1 MREIRR
7 IGRGEIAEYT
17 EIYVNAYPA
26 FKSLDEECIEHC
38 TDKTLEEMAED
49 DDVDFIGL
57 YEDGELIAQMKVVHF
72 QINLYGKMKSA
83 FGLMALA
90 VHRLHKKRHAA
101 TDLINEFEHMAEESG
116 ALVCVLLPFKMGFY
130 THFGYGLGT
139 KLDEYR
145 FPTAYLPEYDPS
157 SYLRKLDLH
166 ILSKEDNDIITAC
179 SDEVCERC
187 HGMMKKF
194 SEEVRIAARDE
205 SSRRIGCF
213 DADRLAGYVRYKVV
227 PDNDTNYTLNTI
239 VCEELVYEDS
249 QVLRALLGV
258 IRAQSDLAE
267 TVVIRTGEEDFYHIL
282 KDPADTSGNYI
293 DYGFLQTNISALGTM
308 YKIPDF
314 QSFIENTSYRR
325 FPVDTLT
332 AEFRCSDSRSGAEST
347 FTIHF
352 EGGFWRLANDDE
364 AEYPDITCAASVG
377 TLSSIFMGSASLL
390 SLARLGQ
397 IRVKVRDASA
407 VQRLSALLRVDRKPF
422 SNNDY

>member
-7 IGRGEIAEYT
+7 IGRDEIAEYT

-26 FKSLDEECIEHC
+26 FKSLDEECIERY

-72 QINLYGKMKSA
+72 RINLFGKMKSA
-83 FGLMALA
+83 YGLMALA

-101 TDLINEFEHMAEESG
+101 SDLIREFEHMALESG
-116 ALVCVLLPFKMGFY
+116 ALVCVLLPFKIGFY

-145 FPTAYLPEYDPS
+145 FPTAGLPKYDPS
-157 SYLRKLDLH
+157 SYLRKLDLRV
-166 ILSKEDNDIITAC
+166 LTKEDNDIITEC
-179 SDEVCERC
+179 DDEVCRRS
-187 HGMMKKF
+187 HGMMAKF
-194 SEEVRIAARDE
+194 SEEIRIASRDE

-213 DADRLAGYVRYKVV
+213 DAGRLAGYVRYTIV
-227 PDNDTNYTLNTI
+227 PDNDTNYTLNTLI
-239 VCEELVYEDS
+239 CEELVYEDA
-249 QVLRALLGV
+249 QVLRALLGAM
-258 IRAQSDLAE
+258 RDQSDLAA

-282 KDPADTSGNYI
+282 GDPADTSGNYI
-293 DYGFLQTNISALGTM
+293 DFGFLQTNVSALGTM

-314 QSFIENTSYRR
+314 ERFVEATSYRR
-325 FPVDTLT
+325 FPVDTMT
-332 AEFRCSDSRSGAEST
+332 AEFRCSDERAGSEKT
-347 FTIHF
+347 FTVHF

-364 AEYPDITCAASVG
+364 AEYPDVTCAASVG
-377 TLSSIFMGSASLL
+377 SLSSIFLGSASL
-390 SLARLGQ
+390 SALARLGQ
-397 IRVKVRDASA
+397 VRVKVRDASA
-407 VQRLSALLRVDRKPF
+407 LQRLSALLRVDRKPF